1 MDYLIYYVEFGFV
14 FNIWLILKFVKKN
27 EENIIL
33 IDGLNV
39 FLLNF
44 FCYIVLKFL
53 MLKVIMNN
61 FFIMRIN
68 VGI

>member
-14 FNIWLILKFVKKN
+14 FNIWLISKFVKKN

-44 FCYIVLKFL
+44 FCYIVFKFF
-53 MLKVIMNN
+53 KVKVNN
-61 FFIMRIN
+61 E
-68 VGI
+68 

>member
-44 FCYIVLKFL
+44 FCYIVLKFFNV
-53 MLKVIMNN
+53 KVNN
-61 FFIMRIN
+61 E
-68 VGI
+68 

>member
-44 FCYIVLKFL
+44 FCYIVFKYF
-53 MLKVIMNN
+53 KVKVNN
-61 FFIMRIN
+61 E
-68 VGI
+68 

>member
-44 FCYIVLKFL
+44 FCYIVFKFF
-53 MLKVIMNN
+53 KVKVNN
-61 FFIMRIN
+61 E
-68 VGI
+68 

>member
-44 FCYIVLKFL
+44 FCYIVLKFF
-53 MLKVIMNN
+53 KVKVNN
-61 FFIMRIN
+61 E
-68 VGI
+68 